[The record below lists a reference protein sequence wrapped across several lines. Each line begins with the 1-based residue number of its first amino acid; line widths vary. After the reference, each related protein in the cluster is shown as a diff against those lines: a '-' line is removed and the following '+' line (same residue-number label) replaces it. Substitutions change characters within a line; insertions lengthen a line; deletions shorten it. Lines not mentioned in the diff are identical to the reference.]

1 MVSEVGIQAQRGTG
15 MRWTGFPAPIH
26 PIHPTGLR
34 GFDRHEPLLE
44 PAKDAG
50 YRSIPK
56 LA

>member
-1 MVSEVGIQAQRGTG
+1 MSEFGIQAQPGRAGAG
-15 MRWTGFPAPIH
+15 PAFPAPIH

-50 YRSIPK
+50 YRRISK